1 MPSEARHP
9 VRAVEVDE
17 RTMSWEAHPLGYRVY
32 LFERR
37 GGRYSTTETWDL
49 DGGDVVDALAWAE
62 EHATEPGTMYALALR
77 QIDPLTS
84 SLGLVWL
91 TGSDVVHSDRLT
103 EQEQRDL
110 DVMRTRRSGRPDS
123 T

>member
-1 MPSEARHP
+1 MPSDARHP
-9 VRAVEVDE
+9 VRAHAVDE
-17 RTMSWEAHPLGYRVY
+17 RTTSWESHPLGYRVY
-32 LFERR
+32 LFERQ
-37 GGRYSTTETWDL
+37 GDSYNTTEAWDL

-84 SLGLVWL
+84 DLGLVWL
-91 TGSDVVHSDRLT
+91 TGSDVVHSGQLT

-110 DVMRTRRSGRPDS
+110 DVMRTRRSARPDP